1 VLGLEG
7 EERSGWVVGTIER
20 QNLVDSVIAELR
32 QMIRDGTFL
41 PAEKLPSQAALAK
54 GLGVGR
60 SSIREAMQAL
70 RLLGLVE
77 VSPGRGSY
85 VRESPMRIV
94 ELAAP
99 AVARLRE
106 LHIAEVW
113 EARFAVETAIA
124 SLAAQRISLQ
134 QIGDMRS
141 ALQGMEENEGNPT
154 EFARYDLQF
163 HLVTADAAGNRVL
176 AGFYHQSR
184 QILGEVM
191 VSFVTIPGVQEASI
205 GMAEAIGNRDPAAAV
220 ASVEARRKYVNQVL
234 ATYGMQSDARSF
246 IATNAVGK
254 EDMSRRKE

>member
-1 VLGLEG
+1 M
-7 EERSGWVVGTIER
+7 GTIER

-54 GLGVGR
+54 QLGVGR
-60 SSIREAMQAL
+60 SSIREAIQAL

-77 VSPGRGSY
+77 VFPGRGSY
-85 VRESPMRIV
+85 VRESPMRIA
-94 ELAAP
+94 EMAAP

-134 QIGDMRS
+134 QIEHMRS
-141 ALQGMEENEGNPT
+141 ALHGMEENEGNPS
-154 EFARYDLQF
+154 EFARHDLQF
-163 HLVTADAAGNRVL
+163 HLVTADAADNRVL

-191 VSFVTIPGVQEASI
+191 VSFVTIPGVQDASI
-205 GMAEAIGNRDPAAAV
+205 GFHSTMAEAIANRDPAAAV
-220 ASVEARRKYVNQVL
+220 ASVEARRKYVNHVL
-234 ATYGMQSDARSF
+234 TTYGMQSDARSVTT
-246 IATNAVGK
+246 TNAVGK
-254 EDMSRRKE
+254 EDMLRRKE